1 MLRDVNIIN
10 TSSVKNMQSVNK
22 NIALDIPISVEQK
35 KLNNEKVQRKL
46 RQIFYIEKKQW
57 SLVGDSKLVAKIR
70 QVLLTILSLL
80 RLHCVFYHIYVYDY
94 YNYLNNMK

>member
-46 RQIFYIEKKQW
+46 RQIFYIKKQW

-70 QVLLTILSLL
+70 QVLLTI
-80 RLHCVFYHIYVYDY
+80 
-94 YNYLNNMK
+94 

>member
-35 KLNNEKVQRKL
+35 KLNNEKIQRKL
-46 RQIFYIEKKQW
+46 RQIFYTEKKNNGLW
-57 SLVGDSKLVAKIR
+57 WGTLN
-70 QVLLTILSLL
+70 LLQKYG
-80 RLHCVFYHIYVYDY
+80 RY
-94 YNYLNNMK
+94 Y

>member
-35 KLNNEKVQRKL
+35 KLNNEKIQRKL
-46 RQIFYIEKKQW
+46 RQIFYIEKKTMV
-57 SLVGDSKLVAKIR
+57 SGGGL
-70 QVLLTILSLL
+70 
-80 RLHCVFYHIYVYDY
+80 
-94 YNYLNNMK
+94 